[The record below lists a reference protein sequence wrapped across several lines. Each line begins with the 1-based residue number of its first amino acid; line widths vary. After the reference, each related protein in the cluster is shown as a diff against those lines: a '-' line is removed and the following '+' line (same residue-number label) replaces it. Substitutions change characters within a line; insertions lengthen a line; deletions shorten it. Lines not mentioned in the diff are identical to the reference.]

1 VNFAITDAK
10 VEVEIPHIMKAQKSP
25 LALPLSRETPR
36 QDRLFIFVVIT
47 LTLITYLGTLRFD
60 FVYDD
65 NGQIRDNPFIKSW
78 QYVPQYFV
86 SSAWKHL
93 LPLTV
98 GTYYRPLF
106 LTWVRL
112 NYALFNIHPF
122 GWHATSVLLHLLVT
136 WLVYLIV
143 CKMTRRPNL
152 AWLTALI
159 FGLHPVHHEVVAWIS
174 GSTESLFAALFLA
187 AFLAYLHSREG
198 HGTLW
203 TAISCGLYALALLS
217 KETAIVLPFLIFI
230 HCWIADGPGVVR
242 EAPEYA
248 RRFARAFASMAF
260 YIPIALIYLGVR
272 FKVLGAF
279 SSHVTK
285 VLAPAWLW
293 TMPLLLFSYLKHW
306 LFPIHLAEFYDIF
319 VQARPDLWH
328 TILPGLVL
336 LAITAAIWAARGHLG
351 ARDSGYAVAWILIPL
366 LPGLDI
372 AMFRADE
379 LVHDRYFYVPSL
391 GASLLIAL
399 VIEAIGKGGAK
410 AFGQP
415 VRLVTAALALALLLA
430 LGTVRATSF
439 WANDSTLFTRGNQI
453 APQNVTAR
461 INLSLE
467 WLKVGQI
474 EQAQTMLERTMREHP
489 EDWLTTYNVSRVQ
502 YMKKEYQEAE
512 ISSRRA
518 ILLVPDLPDPYV
530 TLAQIQLKSNRLADA
545 LNNMRRAVELNPYDP
560 RLHTVDGIVLEASG
574 DCTAAMIQFNAALK
588 LNAGDPFTEREIAR
602 CRAAEDSRTKSDP
615 QPAQR

>member
-1 VNFAITDAK
+1 MTGQESPPAHP
-10 VEVEIPHIMKAQKSP
+10 IP
-25 LALPLSRETPR
+25 REPPP
-36 QDRLFIFVVIT
+36 QDRYFIFVVLT
-47 LTLITYLGTLRFD
+47 LTAITYLGTLRFD

-93 LPLTV
+93 LPLAA

-122 GWHATSVLLHLLVT
+122 GWHATLVLLHLLVT

-143 CKMTRRPNL
+143 CKMTRRPNV

-198 HGTLW
+198 HRTRW
-203 TAISCGLYALALLS
+203 TTISCGLYALALLS
-217 KETAIVLPFLIFI
+217 KETAIVWPFLVFI
-230 HCWIADGPGVVR
+230 HCWIIDGPGVVR
-242 EAPEYA
+242 DVPEYA

-279 SSHVTK
+279 SSHVAK
-285 VLAPAWLW
+285 MSAPAWLW

-306 LFPIHLAEFYDIF
+306 LLPIHLAEFYDIF

-328 TILPGLVL
+328 TILPGLAL

-351 ARDSGYAVAWILIPL
+351 ARLTGYAVAWILIPL
-366 LPGLDI
+366 LPVLDI

-379 LVHDRYFYVPSL
+379 LVHDRYFYLPSM

-399 VIEAIGKGGAK
+399 SIEAMSKRGSK

-415 VRLVTAALALALLLA
+415 LRLVTAGLALALFLA
-430 LGTVRATSF
+430 LSTVRATSF
-439 WANDSTLFTRGNQI
+439 WANDYTLFTRGNQI

-461 INLSLE
+461 NNLSLE
-467 WLKVGQI
+467 WLKAGQI
-474 EQAQTMLERTMREHP
+474 EEAQTMLERTMREHP
-489 EDWLTTYNVSRVQ
+489 DDWLTTYNVSRVQ
-502 YMKKEYQEAE
+502 YMKKEYPEAE
-512 ISSRRA
+512 ISPRRA
-518 ILLVPDLPDPYV
+518 IQLVPDLPDPYV
-530 TLAQIQLKSNRLADA
+530 TLGQMQLKSNRLGDA
-545 LNNMRRAVELNPYDP
+545 LNSMRRAVELNPYDP
-560 RLHTVDGIVLEASG
+560 RLHTVYGIVLEASG
-574 DCTAAMIQFNAALK
+574 DCTAAMIQFDGALK
-588 LNAGDPFTEREIAR
+588 LNPGDPYTQFGIDR
-602 CRAAEDSRTKSDP
+602 CRAAEHSKTKSDP
-615 QPAQR
+615 QPARR

>member
-1 VNFAITDAK
+1 MTGQ
-10 VEVEIPHIMKAQKSP
+10 ESP
-25 LALPLSRETPR
+25 LAHSTSRGKPR
-36 QDRLFIFVVIT
+36 QDRYFIFVVLI
-47 LTLITYLGTLRFD
+47 LTAVTYLGTLRFD

-93 LPLTV
+93 LPLAA

-136 WLVYLIV
+136 WLVYAIV
-143 CKMTRRPNL
+143 CKMTRRLNL

-198 HGTLW
+198 HRTLW

-217 KETAIVLPFLIFI
+217 KETAIVLPFLVFT

-242 EAPEYA
+242 DVPEYA
-248 RRFARAFASMAF
+248 RRFARTFASMAF

-279 SSHVTK
+279 SSHITK
-285 VLAPAWLW
+285 VSAPAWLW

-306 LFPIHLAEFYDIF
+306 LLPIHLAEFYDIF
-319 VQARPDLWH
+319 VQSRPDLRH

-336 LAITAAIWAARGHLG
+336 LAITAAVWAVRGHLG
-351 ARDSGYAVAWILIPL
+351 ARDTGYAVAWILIPL
-366 LPGLDI
+366 LPVLDI
-372 AMFRADE
+372 AIFRADE

-391 GASLLIAL
+391 GAALLIAL
-399 VIEAIGKGGAK
+399 SIEAMSKRGSK

-415 VRLVTAALALALLLA
+415 VRLLTAGLALALLLA
-430 LGTVRATSF
+430 LATVRATSF
-439 WANDSTLFTRGNQI
+439 WANDYTLFTRGNQI
-453 APQNVTAR
+453 APENVTAR
-461 INLSLE
+461 NNLSLE
-467 WLKVGQI
+467 WLKAGQI

-489 EDWLTTYNVSRVQ
+489 NDWLTAYNVSRVQ
-502 YMKKEYQEAE
+502 YMKKEYPEAE

-518 ILLVPDLPDPYV
+518 IQLAPDLPDPYV
-530 TLAQIQLKSNRLADA
+530 TLGQMQLKSNHLGDA
-545 LNNMRRAVELNPYDP
+545 LNSMCRAVELNAYDP
-560 RLHTVDGIVLEASG
+560 RLHTVYGIVLEASG
-574 DCTAAMIQFNAALK
+574 DCTAAMIQFDAALE
-588 LNAGDPFTEREIAR
+588 LNGGDAIVQREIAR
-602 CRAAEDSRTKSDP
+602 CRAAEHSGTKSGP
-615 QPAQR
+615 PPAQR

>member
-1 VNFAITDAK
+1 MTGQDS
-10 VEVEIPHIMKAQKSP
+10 PSAQ
-25 LALPLSRETPR
+25 PLSRETPR
-36 QDRLFIFVVIT
+36 QDRHFIFVLLT
-47 LTLITYLGTLRFD
+47 LTAITYLGTLRFD

-65 NGQIRDNPFIKSW
+65 NGQIIDNPFIKSW

-93 LPLTV
+93 LPLAA

-112 NYALFNIHPF
+112 NYALFNLHPL
-122 GWHATSVLLHLLVT
+122 GWHATAVLLHLLVT
-136 WLVYLIV
+136 WLVYLVV
-143 CKMTRRPNL
+143 CKMTRRPTL

-198 HGTLW
+198 HRTRW
-203 TAISCGLYALALLS
+203 TTISCGLYALALLS
-217 KETAIVLPFLIFI
+217 KETAIVLPFLAFT
-230 HCWIADGPGVVR
+230 HRWIADGPGVVR
-242 EAPEYA
+242 DMREYA

-272 FKVLGAF
+272 FKALGGLT
-279 SSHVTK
+279 SHVGK
-285 VLAPAWLW
+285 VSASAWLW

-306 LFPIHLAEFYDIF
+306 LLPIHLAEFYDIF

-328 TILPGLVL
+328 TILPALVL
-336 LAITAAIWAARGHLG
+336 VAITAAIWAASAHLG
-351 ARDSGYAVAWILIPL
+351 ARDTGYAVAWILIPL
-366 LPGLDI
+366 LPVLDLAI
-372 AMFRADE
+372 FGADE

-399 VIEAIGKGGAK
+399 SIEAMSKGGSK

-415 VRLVTAALALALLLA
+415 LRLVTAALALALLLA
-430 LGTVRATSF
+430 LATVRATSF
-439 WANDSTLFTRGNQI
+439 WANDYTLFTRGNQI

-461 INLSLE
+461 NNLSLE
-467 WLKVGQI
+467 WLKAGQI

-489 EDWLTTYNVSRVQ
+489 DDWLTTYNVSRVQ
-502 YMKKEYQEAE
+502 YMKKEYPEAE

-518 ILLVPDLPDPYV
+518 IQLVPDLPDPYV
-530 TLAQIQLKSNRLADA
+530 TLGQMQLKSNRLGDA
-545 LNNMRRAVELNPYDP
+545 LNSMRRAVELNPYDP
-560 RLHTVDGIVLEASG
+560 RLHTVYGIVLEASR
-574 DCTAAMIQFNAALK
+574 DCTAAMIQFDAALK
-588 LNAGDPFTEREIAR
+588 LNPGDAYTQLGIAR
-602 CRAAEDSRTKSDP
+602 CREAGHSRTKSDP
-615 QPAQR
+615 EPAQR

>member
-1 VNFAITDAK
+1 L
-10 VEVEIPHIMKAQKSP
+10 Q
-25 LALPLSRETPR
+25 
-36 QDRLFIFVVIT
+36 
-47 LTLITYLGTLRFD
+47 
-60 FVYDD
+60 
-65 NGQIRDNPFIKSW
+65 
-78 QYVPQYFV
+78 
-86 SSAWKHL
+86 
-93 LPLTV
+93 
-98 GTYYRPLF
+98 
-106 LTWVRL
+106 
-112 NYALFNIHPF
+112 
-122 GWHATSVLLHLLVT
+122 
-136 WLVYLIV
+136 
-143 CKMTRRPNL
+143 
-152 AWLTALI
+152 
-159 FGLHPVHHEVVAWIS
+159 
-174 GSTESLFAALFLA
+174 
-187 AFLAYLHSREG
+187 SREG
-198 HGTLW
+198 HRTRW
-203 TAISCGLYALALLS
+203 TTISCGLYALALLS
-217 KETAIVLPFLIFI
+217 KETAIVLPFLVFT
-230 HCWIADGPGVVR
+230 HCWIADGPGEVR
-242 EAPEYA
+242 DVPEYE

-285 VLAPAWLW
+285 VSAPAWLW

-306 LFPIHLAEFYDIF
+306 LLPIHLAEFYDIF

-336 LAITAAIWAARGHLG
+336 LAITAAVWAARGHWG
-351 ARDSGYAVAWILIPL
+351 ARDTGYAVAWILIPL
-366 LPGLDI
+366 LPVLDI
-372 AMFRADE
+372 AIFRADE

-399 VIEAIGKGGAK
+399 LIEAIGKGGAK

-415 VRLVTAALALALLLA
+415 VRLVTAALTLALLLA

-461 INLSLE
+461 NNLSLE

-474 EQAQTMLERTMREHP
+474 EQAQTMLERTRREHP

-502 YMKKEYQEAE
+502 YMKKEYPEAE

-518 ILLVPDLPDPYV
+518 IQLVPDLPDPYV

-560 RLHTVDGIVLEASG
+560 GLHTVDGIVLEASG
-574 DCTAAMIQFNAALK
+574 DCAAAMIQFDAALK
-588 LNAGDPFTEREIAR
+588 LNAGDPFAQREIAR
-602 CRAAEDSRTKSDP
+602 CRAAEHSRTKPDP
-615 QPAQR
+615 EPAQR

>member
-1 VNFAITDAK
+1 MTG
-10 VEVEIPHIMKAQKSP
+10 QKSP
-25 LALPLSRETPR
+25 SPLPLSRETPR
-36 QDRLFIFVVIT
+36 QDRYFIFVVLT
-47 LTLITYLGTLRFD
+47 LTVITYLGTLRFD

-65 NGQIRDNPFIKSW
+65 HGQISDNPFIHSW

-93 LPLTV
+93 LPLAA

-106 LTWVRL
+106 LTWLRL
-112 NYALFNIHPF
+112 NYALFSIHPF

-136 WLVYLIV
+136 WLVYSIV

-217 KETAIVLPFLIFI
+217 KETAIVLPFLIFT
-230 HCWIADGPGVVR
+230 HCWIADGPGDVR
-242 EAPEYA
+242 DVPEYG

-260 YIPIALIYLGVR
+260 YIPIALLYLGVR

-279 SSHVTK
+279 RSQVTN
-285 VLAPAWLW
+285 VSAPAWLW

-306 LFPIHLAEFYDIF
+306 LLPIHLAEFYDIF
-319 VQARPDLWH
+319 VPARPNLRH

-336 LAITAAIWAARGHLG
+336 LAIAAAIWAARTHWG
-351 ARDSGYAVAWILIPL
+351 ARDTGYAVAWILIPL
-366 LPGLDI
+366 LPVLDI
-372 AMFRADE
+372 AIFRPDE

-399 VIEAIGKGGAK
+399 SIEAIGKGGAK

-415 VRLVTAALALALLLA
+415 VRLVTVTLALALLLA

-439 WANDSTLFTRGNQI
+439 WANDYTLFTRGNQI
-453 APQNVTAR
+453 APRNVTAR
-461 INLSLE
+461 NNLSLE
-467 WLKVGQI
+467 WLKAGEI
-474 EQAQTMLERTMREHP
+474 DRAQTMLERTMREHP
-489 EDWLTTYNVSRVQ
+489 NDWLTTYNVSRVQ
-502 YMKKEYQEAE
+502 YLQREYHEAE

-518 ILLVPDLPDPYV
+518 IQLAPDLPDPYV
-530 TLAQIQLKSNRLADA
+530 TLGQMQLKSNRLGDA
-545 LNNMRRAVELNPYDP
+545 LNSMRRAVELNPYDP
-560 RLHTVDGIVLEASG
+560 RLHTVYGIVLEAGG
-574 DCTAAMIQFNAALK
+574 DCTAAMIQFDAALK
-588 LNAGDPFTEREIAR
+588 LNAGDPFTQREMAR
-602 CRAAEDSRTKSDP
+602 CRDAEHTRTKSDP
-615 QPAQR
+615 QPAQH